1 MWKTAT
7 DLDKILYR
15 KNKASNNY
23 TKMFKKNPDSII
35 HLQMMGEMDIEF
47 IHKQIGHK
55 LKISDKGEDAF
66 L

>member
-1 MWKTAT
+1 
-7 DLDKILYR
+7 
-15 KNKASNNY
+15 
-23 TKMFKKNPDSII
+23 MFKKNPDSII